1 MLDCYQDDYGVNFDP
16 RYFPVTPEEY
26 RKLTSDG
33 TDVDLSGYY
42 TSGQTDALLDKK
54 ADKSE
59 LSLKQD
65 KISDLNEIRNGAALG
80 STAIQEEVD
89 PTVPSWAKQ
98 PNKPSYTASEVGALP
113 SSTIIPS
120 KTSDL
125 TNDSGFITGYTET
138 DPTVPAW
145 AKETSKPT
153 YTAQEVG
160 AQEIIEDLDIIRSG
174 ATLGLTSI
182 QKIMIET
189 THEELKNLRNTS
201 ELSPGQLYR
210 VTDYVTTTT
219 QEGTRSAGHAFD
231 IIVTALSNSELSEE
245 AKAIAHSDDTYFAN
259 CELSAWELKYCL
271 DNDASRFAWAD
282 ETNGKGVIYYMK
294 DEWNNECPYDF
305 KNIQFKRY
313 AITNVSTTGYTQDE
327 TSALSETFLFG
338 NNGNKCFATKDVYGN
353 WVPANESHQS
363 GSDSQ
368 NTSIEWEI
376 DENTFAWYYTFNGEK
391 KESADGE
398 IELYD
403 ITSQKLILSPECI
416 QWLESEGSGSDI
428 SDNCYNNSIKPR
440 TWEYFGDDEYYKGR
454 IVLNDIVFLNGVSY
468 CYYNNEDES
477 WEYSTAYCYGN
488 VFGVEC
494 RNNTIGN
501 SFGSNT
507 IGNYFRYNTIGN
519 AVYNNSIGNS
529 FGSNTIGNNFQNN
542 SIGNEFYYNTIGNY
556 FQYNTI
562 GNDFQYN
569 TIGNDFGSNTIG
581 NNVYRNTI
589 GNYFRYN
596 TIGNNFQNNSIG
608 NSFGSNTIGNN
619 FQNNSIGN
627 YVYNNSIGN
636 YFNQNTIGNDFQNNR
651 LGEDVQY
658 LDFTTNYGSVT
669 LQYLYVLSGYKYD
682 TKTSVPTGITANAT
696 YSQTIGFNT
705 AGAFVVKN
713 MLD

>member
-1 MLDCYQDDYGVNFDP
+1 MQKLRTNYQNGEKFYAEDMNL
-16 RYFPVTPEEY
+16 VT
-26 RKLTSDG
+26 G
-33 TDVDLSGYY
+33 TINDIIDIVDIKQEITY
-42 TSGQTDALLDKK
+42 
-54 ADKSE
+54 SE
-59 LSLKQD
+59 LKSLRD
-65 KISDLNEIRNGAALG
+65 NG
-80 STAIQEEVD
+80 
-89 PTVPSWAKQ
+89 
-98 PNKPSYTASEVGALP
+98 
-113 SSTIIPS
+113 
-120 KTSDL
+120 
-125 TNDSGFITGYTET
+125 
-138 DPTVPAW
+138 
-145 AKETSKPT
+145 
-153 YTAQEVG
+153 
-160 AQEIIEDLDIIRSG
+160 
-174 ATLGLTSI
+174 
-182 QKIMIET
+182 
-189 THEELKNLRNTS
+189 ELV
-201 ELSPGQLYR
+201 PGQLYR
-210 VTDYVTTTT
+210 ITDYVATTT

-231 IIVTALSNSELSEE
+231 IIVIALSNGELSEE
-245 AKAIAHSDDTYFAN
+245 AKAIAHSGDTYFAN
-259 CELSAWELKYCL
+259 CELFAWELKYCL
-271 DNDASRFAWAD
+271 DNDTNRFAWAD

-416 QWLESEGSGSDI
+416 QWLESEDSGSDI

-440 TWEYFGDDEYYKGR
+440 TWEYFGDDAYYKGR

-468 CYYNNEDES
+468 CYYNNEDEY

-501 SFGSNT
+501 EFYQNT
-507 IGNYFRYNTIGN
+507 IGNNVYNNTIGNDVYYNTIGN
-519 AVYNNSIGNS
+519 NVYR
-529 FGSNTIGNNFQNN
+529 NTIGNNVYN
-542 SIGNEFYYNTIGNY
+542 NTIGNY

-562 GNDFQYN
+562 GNS
-569 TIGNDFGSNTIG
+569 FGSNTIG
-581 NNVYRNTI
+581 N
-589 GNYFRYN
+589 G
-596 TIGNNFQNNSIG
+596 FQNNSIG
-608 NSFGSNTIGNN
+608 NGFGSNTIGNN
-619 FQNNSIGN
+619 FQ
-627 YVYNNSIGN
+627 Y
-636 YFNQNTIGNDFQNNR
+636 NR
-651 LGEDVQY
+651 LGEGVQY

-669 LQYLYVLSGYKYD
+669 LQYLYVLSGYKYNA
-682 TKTSVPTGITANAT
+682 KTSVPTGITANAA

-705 AGAFVVKN
+705 AGSFVVKN

>member
-1 MLDCYQDDYGVNFDP
+1 MAELNDKLITYGN
-16 RYFPVTPEEY
+16 
-26 RKLTSDG
+26 
-33 TDVDLSGYY
+33 LSTFHDNLINDSV
-42 TSGQTDALLDKK
+42 TSGNSTWS
-54 ADKSE
+54 SE
-59 LSLKQD
+59 
-65 KISDLNEIRNGAALG
+65 KIASEIQQGGGG
-80 STAIQEEVD
+80 STTIENVTYAQLK
-89 PTVPSWAKQ
+89 AKRDNSQ
-98 PNKPSYTASEVGALP
+98 LVK
-113 SSTIIPS
+113 
-120 KTSDL
+120 
-125 TNDSGFITGYTET
+125 
-138 DPTVPAW
+138 
-145 AKETSKPT
+145 
-153 YTAQEVG
+153 
-160 AQEIIEDLDIIRSG
+160 
-174 ATLGLTSI
+174 
-182 QKIMIET
+182 
-189 THEELKNLRNTS
+189 
-201 ELSPGQLYR
+201 GQQYR
-210 VTDYVTTTT
+210 ITDYVATTT

-231 IIVTALSNSELSEE
+231 IIVIALSNSELSEE
-245 AKAIAHSDDTYFAN
+245 AKAIAHSGDTYFAN
-259 CELSAWELKYCL
+259 CELSVWELKYCL
-271 DNDASRFAWAD
+271 DNDTIRFAWAD

-440 TWEYFGDDEYYKGR
+440 TWEYFGDDAYYKGR

-468 CYYNNEDES
+468 CYYNNEDEY

-501 SFGSNT
+501 G
-507 IGNYFRYNTIGN
+507 
-519 AVYNNSIGNS
+519 
-529 FGSNTIGNNFQNN
+529 FQNN
-542 SIGNEFYYNTIGNY
+542 SIGNNVYYNTIGNDVYYNTIGNY

-562 GNDFQYN
+562 GNGFQY
-569 TIGNDFGSNTIG
+569 
-581 NNVYRNTI
+581 
-589 GNYFRYN
+589 
-596 TIGNNFQNNSIG
+596 
-608 NSFGSNTIGNN
+608 
-619 FQNNSIGN
+619 
-627 YVYNNSIGN
+627 
-636 YFNQNTIGNDFQNNR
+636 NR
-651 LGEDVQY
+651 LGEGVQY

-669 LQYLYVLSGYKYD
+669 LQYLYVLSGYKYNA
-682 TKTSVPTGITANAT
+682 KTSVPTGITANAV

-705 AGAFVVKN
+705 AGSFVVKN

>member
-1 MLDCYQDDYGVNFDP
+1 MLDCYRDDYGALLNA
-16 RYFPVTPEEY
+16 RYFPVRPDEY
-26 RKLTSDG
+26 EKLKNNGS
-33 TDVDLSGYY
+33 DVDLSGYY
-42 TSGQTDALLDKK
+42 TSGQTDALLAK
-54 ADKSE
+54 
-59 LSLKQD
+59 KQD
-65 KISDLNEIRNGAALG
+65 VISDLYE
-80 STAIQEEVD
+80 
-89 PTVPSWAKQ
+89 
-98 PNKPSYTASEVGALP
+98 
-113 SSTIIPS
+113 
-120 KTSDL
+120 
-125 TNDSGFITGYTET
+125 
-138 DPTVPAW
+138 
-145 AKETSKPT
+145 
-153 YTAQEVG
+153 
-160 AQEIIEDLDIIRSG
+160 IRSG
-174 ATLGLTSI
+174 STLGLTSI

-189 THEELKNLRNTS
+189 THEDLKNLRNNS
-201 ELSPGQLYR
+201 ELTPGQLYR

-231 IIVTALSNSELSEE
+231 IIVTALSDSELSEY
-245 AKAIAHSDDTYFAN
+245 AKAIAHSGDTYFEN

-271 DNDASRFAWAD
+271 DNDTSRFAWAD

-368 NTSIEWEI
+368 NTSIAWEI

-416 QWLESEGSGSDI
+416 QWLESDGSGSDI

-440 TWEYFGDDEYYKGR
+440 TWEYFGDDAYYKGR

-468 CYYNNEDES
+468 CYYNSEDEY

-501 SFGSNT
+501 DFQYNSIGNDFQYNSIGNNVYYNTIGNDVYYNTIGNGFGSNT
-507 IGNYFRYNTIGN
+507 IGNEFNQNTIGN
-519 AVYNNSIGNS
+519 GFQKNSIGN
-529 FGSNTIGNNFQNN
+529 GFQNN
-542 SIGNEFYYNTIGNY
+542 SIGNFFQYNTIGNNVY
-556 FQYNTI
+556 YNTI

-569 TIGNDFGSNTIG
+569 
-581 NNVYRNTI
+581 
-589 GNYFRYN
+589 
-596 TIGNNFQNNSIG
+596 
-608 NSFGSNTIGNN
+608 
-619 FQNNSIGN
+619 
-627 YVYNNSIGN
+627 
-636 YFNQNTIGNDFQNNR
+636 R
-651 LGEDVQY
+651 LGESVQY
-658 LDFTTNYGSVT
+658 LDFTTHYGSVT
-669 LQYLYVLSGYKYD
+669 LQYLYVLSGYKYND
-682 TKTSVPTGITANAT
+682 KTSVPTGITANAT

>member
-1 MLDCYQDDYGVNFDP
+1 MQKLRTNYQNGEKFYAEDMNL
-16 RYFPVTPEEY
+16 VT
-26 RKLTSDG
+26 G
-33 TDVDLSGYY
+33 TINGIIDTVDIKQEVTY
-42 TSGQTDALLDKK
+42 
-54 ADKSE
+54 SE
-59 LSLKQD
+59 LKLLRD
-65 KISDLNEIRNGAALG
+65 NG
-80 STAIQEEVD
+80 
-89 PTVPSWAKQ
+89 
-98 PNKPSYTASEVGALP
+98 
-113 SSTIIPS
+113 
-120 KTSDL
+120 
-125 TNDSGFITGYTET
+125 
-138 DPTVPAW
+138 
-145 AKETSKPT
+145 
-153 YTAQEVG
+153 
-160 AQEIIEDLDIIRSG
+160 
-174 ATLGLTSI
+174 
-182 QKIMIET
+182 
-189 THEELKNLRNTS
+189 ELA
-201 ELSPGQLYR
+201 PGQLYR
-210 VTDYVTTTT
+210 ITDYVATTT
-219 QEGTRSAGHAFD
+219 QEDTRSAGHAFD

-245 AKAIAHSDDTYFAN
+245 AKAIAHSGDTYFAN

-416 QWLESEGSGSDI
+416 QWLESDGSGSDI

-440 TWEYFGDDEYYKGR
+440 TLEYFGDDAYYKGR

-468 CYYNNEDES
+468 CYYNNEDEY

-501 SFGSNT
+501 EFQN
-507 IGNYFRYNTIGN
+507 
-519 AVYNNSIGNS
+519 
-529 FGSNTIGNNFQNN
+529 NTIGNNFDQ
-542 SIGNEFYYNTIGNY
+542 
-556 FQYNTI
+556 
-562 GNDFQYN
+562 
-569 TIGNDFGSNTIG
+569 NTIG

-589 GNYFRYN
+589 GNNVYYNSIGNYFQYNTIGNGFRYN
-596 TIGNNFQNNSIG
+596 TIGNEFQYS
-608 NSFGSNTIGNN
+608 
-619 FQNNSIGN
+619 
-627 YVYNNSIGN
+627 
-636 YFNQNTIGNDFQNNR
+636 R
-651 LGEDVQY
+651 LGESVQY
-658 LDFTTNYGSVT
+658 LDFTTNYGTVK

-682 TKTSVPTGITANAT
+682 TKTSVPTGITADAA

-705 AGAFVVKN
+705 AGSFVVKN

>member
-1 MLDCYQDDYGVNFDP
+1 MEQFIENILIGIRQWVNGKIADINTAIEGKQDV
-16 RYFPVTPEEY
+16 
-26 RKLTSDG
+26 LTAGDNIEI
-33 TDVDLSGYY
+33 
-42 TSGQTDALLDKK
+42 TSGGTISVTGITSATEQALEDMSFVISSNINELDGRLTAVENGKQDTLT
-54 ADKSE
+54 AGDNIEITSAGTISVTGITEQDLLVETTYSE
-59 LSLKQD
+59 LKSLRD
-65 KISDLNEIRNGAALG
+65 NG
-80 STAIQEEVD
+80 
-89 PTVPSWAKQ
+89 
-98 PNKPSYTASEVGALP
+98 
-113 SSTIIPS
+113 
-120 KTSDL
+120 
-125 TNDSGFITGYTET
+125 
-138 DPTVPAW
+138 
-145 AKETSKPT
+145 
-153 YTAQEVG
+153 
-160 AQEIIEDLDIIRSG
+160 
-174 ATLGLTSI
+174 
-182 QKIMIET
+182 
-189 THEELKNLRNTS
+189 ELV
-201 ELSPGQLYR
+201 PGQLYR
-210 VTDYVTTTT
+210 ITDYVTTTT

-231 IIVTALSNSELSEE
+231 IIVIALSNSELSEE
-245 AKAIAHSDDTYFAN
+245 AKAIAHSGDTYFAN
-259 CELSAWELKYCL
+259 CELSVWELKYCL
-271 DNDASRFAWAD
+271 DNDTIRFAWAD

-440 TWEYFGDDEYYKGR
+440 TWEYFGDDAYYKGR

-468 CYYNNEDES
+468 CYYNNEDEY

-494 RNNTIGN
+494 GNNTIGN
-501 SFGSNT
+501 GFQNNT
-507 IGNYFRYNTIGN
+507 IGNEFYQNTIGN
-519 AVYNNSIGNS
+519 DVYN
-529 FGSNTIGNNFQNN
+529 NTIGNNFQ
-542 SIGNEFYYNTIGNY
+542 Y
-556 FQYNTI
+556 
-562 GNDFQYN
+562 
-569 TIGNDFGSNTIG
+569 
-581 NNVYRNTI
+581 
-589 GNYFRYN
+589 
-596 TIGNNFQNNSIG
+596 
-608 NSFGSNTIGNN
+608 
-619 FQNNSIGN
+619 
-627 YVYNNSIGN
+627 
-636 YFNQNTIGNDFQNNR
+636 NR
-651 LGEDVQY
+651 LGEGVQY

-669 LQYLYVLSGYKYD
+669 LQYLYVLSGYKYNA
-682 TKTSVPTGITANAT
+682 KTSVPTGITANAV

-705 AGAFVVKN
+705 AGSFVVKN

>member
-1 MLDCYQDDYGVNFDP
+1 MQKLRTNYQNGEKFYAEDMNL
-16 RYFPVTPEEY
+16 VT
-26 RKLTSDG
+26 G
-33 TDVDLSGYY
+33 TINDIIDIVDIKQEITY
-42 TSGQTDALLDKK
+42 
-54 ADKSE
+54 SE
-59 LSLKQD
+59 LKSLRD
-65 KISDLNEIRNGAALG
+65 NG
-80 STAIQEEVD
+80 
-89 PTVPSWAKQ
+89 
-98 PNKPSYTASEVGALP
+98 
-113 SSTIIPS
+113 
-120 KTSDL
+120 
-125 TNDSGFITGYTET
+125 
-138 DPTVPAW
+138 
-145 AKETSKPT
+145 
-153 YTAQEVG
+153 
-160 AQEIIEDLDIIRSG
+160 
-174 ATLGLTSI
+174 
-182 QKIMIET
+182 
-189 THEELKNLRNTS
+189 ELV
-201 ELSPGQLYR
+201 PGQLYR
-210 VTDYVTTTT
+210 ITDYVATTT

-231 IIVTALSNSELSEE
+231 IIVIALSNSELSEE
-245 AKAIAHSDDTYFAN
+245 AKAIAHSGDTYFAN
-259 CELSAWELKYCL
+259 CELFAWELKYCL
-271 DNDASRFAWAD
+271 DNDTNRFAWAD

-416 QWLESEGSGSDI
+416 QWLESEDSGSDI

-440 TWEYFGDDEYYKGR
+440 TWEYFGDDAYYKGR

-468 CYYNNEDES
+468 CYYNNEDEY

-501 SFGSNT
+501 NVYRNTIGNEFYQNTIGNGFGSNT
-507 IGNYFRYNTIGN
+507 IGNDVYNNTIGNNVYYNTIGN
-519 AVYNNSIGNS
+519 NVYN
-529 FGSNTIGNNFQNN
+529 
-542 SIGNEFYYNTIGNY
+542 NTIGNY

-562 GNDFQYN
+562 GNNVYNNTIGNYFQYN
-569 TIGNDFGSNTIG
+569 TIGNNVYNNTIG
-581 NNVYRNTI
+581 NDVY
-589 GNYFRYN
+589 YN
-596 TIGNNFQNNSIG
+596 TIGNDVYYNTIGNGFQNNSIG

-619 FQNNSIGN
+619 FQ
-627 YVYNNSIGN
+627 Y
-636 YFNQNTIGNDFQNNR
+636 NR
-651 LGEDVQY
+651 LGEGVQY

-669 LQYLYVLSGYKYD
+669 LQYLYVLSGYKYNA
-682 TKTSVPTGITANAT
+682 KTSVPTGITANAA

-705 AGAFVVKN
+705 AGSFVVKN

>member
-1 MLDCYQDDYGVNFDP
+1 MQKLRTNYQNGEKFYAEDMNL
-16 RYFPVTPEEY
+16 VT
-26 RKLTSDG
+26 G
-33 TDVDLSGYY
+33 TINDIIDIVDIKQEITY
-42 TSGQTDALLDKK
+42 
-54 ADKSE
+54 SE
-59 LSLKQD
+59 LKSLRD
-65 KISDLNEIRNGAALG
+65 NG
-80 STAIQEEVD
+80 
-89 PTVPSWAKQ
+89 
-98 PNKPSYTASEVGALP
+98 
-113 SSTIIPS
+113 
-120 KTSDL
+120 
-125 TNDSGFITGYTET
+125 
-138 DPTVPAW
+138 
-145 AKETSKPT
+145 
-153 YTAQEVG
+153 
-160 AQEIIEDLDIIRSG
+160 
-174 ATLGLTSI
+174 
-182 QKIMIET
+182 
-189 THEELKNLRNTS
+189 ELV
-201 ELSPGQLYR
+201 PGQLYR
-210 VTDYVTTTT
+210 ITDYVATTT

-231 IIVTALSNSELSEE
+231 IIVIALSNSELSEE
-245 AKAIAHSDDTYFAN
+245 AKAIAHSGDTYFAN
-259 CELSAWELKYCL
+259 CELSVWELKYCL
-271 DNDASRFAWAD
+271 DNDTIRFAWAD

-416 QWLESEGSGSDI
+416 QWLESEDSGSDI

-440 TWEYFGDDEYYKGR
+440 TWEYFGDDAYYKGR

-468 CYYNNEDES
+468 CYYNNEDEY

-507 IGNYFRYNTIGN
+507 IGNGFGSNTIGNYFRYNTIGN
-519 AVYNNSIGNS
+519 DVYNNSIGNGFQNNSIGNNVYNNSIGNEFYQNTIGNDVYNNSIGNS
-529 FGSNTIGNNFQNN
+529 FGSNTIGN
-542 SIGNEFYYNTIGNY
+542 G
-556 FQYNTI
+556 
-562 GNDFQYN
+562 
-569 TIGNDFGSNTIG
+569 FGSNTIG
-581 NNVYRNTI
+581 NNVYSNTIGNGFGSNTI

-596 TIGNNFQNNSIG
+596 TIGNNFQ
-608 NSFGSNTIGNN
+608 
-619 FQNNSIGN
+619 
-627 YVYNNSIGN
+627 Y
-636 YFNQNTIGNDFQNNR
+636 NR
-651 LGEDVQY
+651 LGEGVQY
-658 LDFTTNYGSVT
+658 LDFTTNYGSVI
-669 LQYLYVLSGYKYD
+669 LQYLYVLSGYKYNA
-682 TKTSVPTGITANAT
+682 KTSVPTGITANAA

-705 AGAFVVKN
+705 AGSFVVKN

>member
-1 MLDCYQDDYGVNFDP
+1 MQKLRTNYQNGEKFYAEDMNL
-16 RYFPVTPEEY
+16 VT
-26 RKLTSDG
+26 G
-33 TDVDLSGYY
+33 TINDIIDIVDI
-42 TSGQTDALLDKK
+42 K
-54 ADKSE
+54 
-59 LSLKQD
+59 
-65 KISDLNEIRNGAALG
+65 
-80 STAIQEEVD
+80 
-89 PTVPSWAKQ
+89 
-98 PNKPSYTASEVGALP
+98 
-113 SSTIIPS
+113 
-120 KTSDL
+120 
-125 TNDSGFITGYTET
+125 
-138 DPTVPAW
+138 
-145 AKETSKPT
+145 
-153 YTAQEVG
+153 QEVTCG
-160 AQEIIEDLDIIRSG
+160 
-174 ATLGLTSI
+174 
-182 QKIMIET
+182 
-189 THEELKNLRNTS
+189 ELKSLRDNG
-201 ELSPGQLYR
+201 ELVTGQLYR
-210 VTDYVTTTT
+210 ITDYVATTA

-231 IIVTALSNSELSEE
+231 IIVIALSNSELSEK
-245 AKAIAHSDDTYFAN
+245 AKAIAHSGDTYFAN

-271 DNDASRFAWAD
+271 DNDTSRFAWAD

-440 TWEYFGDDEYYKGR
+440 TWEYFGDDAYYKGR

-468 CYYNNEDES
+468 CYYNNEDEY

-501 SFGSNT
+501 NVYRNT
-507 IGNYFRYNTIGN
+507 IGND
-519 AVYNNSIGNS
+519 
-529 FGSNTIGNNFQNN
+529 
-542 SIGNEFYYNTIGNY
+542 FYYNTIGNY
-556 FQYNTI
+556 FQNNSIGNNVYYNTI
-562 GNDFQYN
+562 GND
-569 TIGNDFGSNTIG
+569 
-581 NNVYRNTI
+581 VY
-589 GNYFRYN
+589 
-596 TIGNNFQNNSIG
+596 
-608 NSFGSNTIGNN
+608 
-619 FQNNSIGN
+619 
-627 YVYNNSIGN
+627 
-636 YFNQNTIGNDFQNNR
+636 QNTIGNEFQYNR
-651 LGEDVQY
+651 IGEGVQY
-658 LDFTTNYGSVT
+658 LDFTANYGSVK
-669 LQYLYVLSGYKYD
+669 LQYLYVLSGYKYNN
-682 TKTSVPTGITANAT
+682 KTSVPTGITANAT

-705 AGAFVVKN
+705 AGSFVVKN